1 MSQPYPNILVFV
13 DFPVDDVEAASD
25 FYRTVM
31 GWEVETRIPGIFNRI
46 VPGQNFKVDDGSQ
59 GPTGN
64 LHMGISYAGDARPDP
79 RDDADRESP
88 KRRLHDGGR
97 TTRAW
102 ILVSDD
108 DEMDAIMD
116 RAVANGGT
124 ELWRHHFWTEFGG
137 ANASFLDP
145 WGNQLMLWEHL
156 DGIEQDEETHELV
169 GDAKVET
176 DRLGVPD
183 VEEAVRLRRESGLDS
198 AVVGTVGAVRSE
210 HLTDEVGARIAGRA
224 RAFLTG
230 RRVHPVIQPGSGA
243 DCNDRSDMD
252 A

>member
-116 RAVANGGT
+116 RADS
-124 ELWRHHFWTEFGG
+124 G
-137 ANASFLDP
+137 AN
-145 WGNQLMLWEHL
+145 
-156 DGIEQDEETHELV
+156 
-169 GDAKVET
+169 
-176 DRLGVPD
+176 
-183 VEEAVRLRRESGLDS
+183 
-198 AVVGTVGAVRSE
+198 
-210 HLTDEVGARIAGRA
+210 
-224 RAFLTG
+224 
-230 RRVHPVIQPGSGA
+230 
-243 DCNDRSDMD
+243 
-252 A
+252 

>member
-169 GDAKVET
+169 GDAK
-176 DRLGVPD
+176 LPD
-183 VEEAVRLRRESGLDS
+183 GWTIE
-198 AVVGTVGAVRSE
+198 
-210 HLTDEVGARIAGRA
+210 
-224 RAFLTG
+224 
-230 RRVHPVIQPGSGA
+230 
-243 DCNDRSDMD
+243 
-252 A
+252 

>member
-13 DFPVDDVEAASD
+13 DFPVDDVDAANR
-25 FYRTVM
+25 FYTEVF
-31 GWEVETRIPGIFNRI
+31 GWEVEERIPGVFHRI

-64 LHMGISYAGDARPDP
+64 LHMGIYNATNARPHP
-79 RDDADRESP
+79 FGPEP
-88 KRRLHDGGR
+88 HEPTRLHDGGR

-145 WGNQLMLWEHL
+145 WGNQLLLWEHL
-156 DGIEQDEETHELV
+156 EGIEQDPETHELV
-169 GDAKVET
+169 GDAK
-176 DRLGVPD
+176 LPD
-183 VEEAVRLRRESGLDS
+183 GWTIE
-198 AVVGTVGAVRSE
+198 
-210 HLTDEVGARIAGRA
+210 
-224 RAFLTG
+224 
-230 RRVHPVIQPGSGA
+230 
-243 DCNDRSDMD
+243 
-252 A
+252 

>member
-13 DFPVDDVEAASD
+13 DFPVADVDEGNR
-25 FYRTVM
+25 FYSTVF
-31 GWEVETRIPGIFNRI
+31 GWEVEERIPGVFHRI
-46 VPGQNFKVDDGSQ
+46 VPGQNAKLDDGTQ

-64 LHMGISYAGDARPDP
+64 FHMGISYAGDPRPDP
-79 RDDADRESP
+79 RPESERGE
-88 KRRLHDGGR
+88 RRMHDGGR

-108 DEMDAIMD
+108 DDMDAIMD

-156 DGIEQDEETHELV
+156 EGIEQDEETHQLV
-169 GDAKVET
+169 GDAK
-176 DRLGVPD
+176 LPD
-183 VEEAVRLRRESGLDS
+183 GWTIE
-198 AVVGTVGAVRSE
+198 
-210 HLTDEVGARIAGRA
+210 
-224 RAFLTG
+224 
-230 RRVHPVIQPGSGA
+230 
-243 DCNDRSDMD
+243 
-252 A
+252 

>member
-13 DFPVDDVEAASD
+13 DFPVDDVDAANR
-25 FYRTVM
+25 FYSTVF
-31 GWEVETRIPGIFNRI
+31 GWEVEERIPGVFHRI
-46 VPGQNFKVDDGSQ
+46 VPGQNFKLDDGSQ

-64 LHMGISYAGDARPDP
+64 LHMGIYHAANARPHP
-79 RDDADRESP
+79 FGEAPHEP
-88 KRRLHDGGR
+88 TRLHDGGR

-156 DGIEQDEETHELV
+156 EGIEQDPETHELV
-169 GDAKVET
+169 GDAQ
-176 DRLGVPD
+176 LPD
-183 VEEAVRLRRESGLDS
+183 GWTIE
-198 AVVGTVGAVRSE
+198 
-210 HLTDEVGARIAGRA
+210 
-224 RAFLTG
+224 
-230 RRVHPVIQPGSGA
+230 
-243 DCNDRSDMD
+243 
-252 A
+252 